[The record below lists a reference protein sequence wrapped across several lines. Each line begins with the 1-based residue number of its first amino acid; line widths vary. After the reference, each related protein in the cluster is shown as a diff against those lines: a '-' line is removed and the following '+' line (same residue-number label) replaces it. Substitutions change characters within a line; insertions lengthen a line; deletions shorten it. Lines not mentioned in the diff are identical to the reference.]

1 MQFELIDSKPLS
13 NEYIDSF
20 YKQIEQQQKDAERLE
35 ELEYNESG
43 IITRRKFLQ
52 YSALGAVGLGLGLST
67 EKSEAWAIPPIV
79 PILIVPVGLLLLR
92 EWFRSRDPIKGSI
105 VIENKGNQDKSNTME
120 LELLSSVDIRT
131 RPRHASYYVPAFKRN
146 TYRIKNGPNARVKR
160 DTRVY
165 ARASNEHGSTTSGSF
180 IIEA

>member
-20 YKQIEQQQKDAERLE
+20 YKKLEQQQKDAERLE

-67 EKSEAWAIPPIV
+67 EKSEAWHPIIPA
-79 PILIVPVGLLLLR
+79 LIIPVGLFLLR
-92 EWFRSRDPIKGSI
+92 EWYRSRHPVKGTI
-105 VIENKGNQDKSNTME
+105 VIENQADRDKHNTMK

-131 RPRHASYYVPAFKRN
+131 SPRYASYNVPAFKRN
-146 TYRIKNGPNARVKR
+146 TYRIKNAPNARVRR
-160 DTRVY
+160 DTEVY
-165 ARASNEHGSTTSGSF
+165 AKASNNHGSTTSGSF
-180 IIEA
+180 IIQA